1 MLRFLDPSRNR
12 YAGLLFAICV
22 LCGPLALIVAGW
34 AGWNAHSKQPPPM
47 ASYIHL
53 NTVTNQVELFADQL
67 VRLSLTG
74 SGEQDRKTLATMVVD
89 PRAVSL
95 AETPWN
101 VTSTHLTTV
110 KRVAEQA
117 DSAEWEA
124 KILVGYSAP
133 GSGVVQFGTMVV
145 NVLSS
150 GGAYKATALPRFENS
165 QNRAMQVGPGYT
177 VAVDVNS
184 SLGKSIAKF
193 ASAYYVQGPDQDLG
207 RLVTGPFSEQV
218 RAGVEK
224 PFSPSPFASVN
235 VQMIFSKGAVPT
247 QPAPGDTVD
256 VLATIRGGASEST
269 WYTMQVPLRMAV
281 TDQRQWAVSDILD
294 SLDVGKIIH
303 Q

>member
-12 YAGLLFAICV
+12 YAGLLFAACV
-22 LCGPLALIVAGW
+22 LCGPLALVVAGW
-34 AGWNAHSKQPPPM
+34 AGWNAHSKQPPPV
-47 ASYIHL
+47 ASYVHL

-110 KRVAEQA
+110 KRVAEEA

-124 KILVGYSAP
+124 KIRVGYSVP

-145 NVLSS
+145 SVLSS
-150 GGAYKATALPRFENS
+150 NGAYKATALPRFENS
-165 QNRAMQVGPGYT
+165 QDPAMEVGPGYT
-177 VAVDVNS
+177 IAVDPHASLGVAVAS
-184 SLGKSIAKF
+184 F
-193 ASAYYVQGPDQDLG
+193 ANAYYVQGPNQDLG
-207 RLVTGPFSEQV
+207 RLVTGTFS
-218 RAGVEK
+218 GK
-224 PFSPSPFASVN
+224 PLRPSPFTSTDVK
-235 VQMIFSKGAVPT
+235 MIFSKRAVPIK
-247 QPAPGDTVD
+247 PSPGDTVE
-256 VLATIRGGASEST
+256 VLATIRGGASEKT
-269 WYTMQVPLRMAV
+269 WYTMQVPLRMTV
-281 TDQRQWAVSDILD
+281 TDQRQWAVSAILD